1 MKTQRKFLFVSVLIA
16 SLLMGLVSISNP
28 GNVRADE
35 APPIPYGPNG
45 EIPLGY
51 VVPEIG
57 PHFSEEM
64 ESGFQEDLDPKPEED
79 ARIQAGGTWH
89 SYGARGFN
97 TYTSTFLKVGYGC
110 LKNGETTERN
120 AVQTV
125 NIPHGSKIY
134 AWDISGIDKN
144 PFREMVVLLSNNR
157 FNGAEGNLY
166 TYLSSGKEF
175 QSGNYYVVKY
185 EVNHV
190 VDNNY
195 YNYTIQANYP
205 EYSANEV
212 ALCQVTIYYI
222 PPSPFGQALPIVT
235 K

>member
-45 EIPLGY
+45 EIPVGY

-79 ARIQAGGTWH
+79 ASIQAIGTWH
-89 SYGARGFN
+89 SYGAMGFN
-97 TYTSTFLKVGYGC
+97 TFNTTYYRVRFGC
-110 LKNGETTERN
+110 LKNAETTERQ
-120 AVQTV
+120 AQQTV
-125 NIPHGSKIY
+125 NIPHGSTIY
-134 AWDISGIDKN
+134 AWDISGIDSN
-144 PFREMVVLLSNNR
+144 ASQEMSVTLHNNSY
-157 FNGAEGNLY
+157 NAEPGNFATRLN
-166 TYLSSGKEF
+166 SGKEF
-175 QSGNYYVVKY
+175 AGGLFVEGQSHM
-185 EVNHV
+185 NHV
-190 VDNNY
+190 VNNLHY
-195 YNYTIQANYP
+195 HYLISATFP
-205 EYSANEV
+205 GYSADEV
-212 ALCQVTIYYI
+212 ALCQVTIRYI